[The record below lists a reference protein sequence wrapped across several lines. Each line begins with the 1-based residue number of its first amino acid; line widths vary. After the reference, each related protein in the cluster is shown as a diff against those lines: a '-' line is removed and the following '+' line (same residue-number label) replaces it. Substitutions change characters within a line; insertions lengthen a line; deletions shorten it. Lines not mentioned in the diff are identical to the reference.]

1 MGSGLL
7 ARLRGS
13 YGTKLAVALVVVV
26 ALSVGVGALVYEQ
39 TTDRL
44 EGDVRADLTGSADA
58 RADHLDAW
66 LSSVRGQAQLASS
79 QPALASDSPTEI
91 ESSLDRLAT
100 SSERPN
106 GVVAVHYYDAASTTI
121 EASSNDE
128 FAGVN
133 PAEQGAPFATDPPTF
148 DGAGD
153 VAVTKPFTVPV
164 ADFPVLAVL
173 SPIEGAD
180 GKHLVYMV
188 NVNALTEDFGEA
200 VDGSST
206 VVVDEDGTY
215 VAHPD
220 ESRVLTEH
228 DGSDAM
234 LEQSL
239 AGSTFMRHDD
249 TVMAASPVD
258 GAPWTVM
265 VHAPQSEAFA
275 LGDFVASSLMG
286 LVLITVVSLSLVGVT
301 VGSTTVTSLQHLSRR
316 ADEMAAGDLDAEIDT
331 GRTDEFGRLAGS
343 FREMRDSLSASLSE
357 AEAAE
362 AEAEQARAEAEQQRQ
377 EAEEARENAEQA
389 RKEAQETASALEDA
403 ATDYEA
409 ALTAVAAGDLT
420 RRVDADRDHD
430 AMARVGRALNEML
443 DDIETSVA
451 AASQFADHVSDAAVR
466 VEAGAGDAMDA
477 GADVSTAVD
486 EISDGATEQTDRLH
500 EVAGEV
506 DDLSASAEEVAK
518 TVASLADTAGQA
530 ADAVE
535 DGRAATDDA
544 VATMDDVADD
554 AEAAADAMDA
564 LDSEMAD
571 IGEIV
576 DVIADIA
583 EQTNMLALNA
593 SIEAARTGAEGD
605 GFAVV
610 ADEVKGL
617 AEESRDAAED
627 IEERLLGLQDQVSDV
642 ADEMRETSENVADGR
657 TTVGDAATALDD
669 VVEFVA
675 ETDSAASEIR
685 DATDR
690 QAEAASRV
698 AGAVDEVAGI
708 SEETA
713 AQATDVAESADEQT
727 ETLSTVGDAAADL
740 AERAEKL
747 DALLADFDARSGD
760 AEEGEEVN

>member
-1 MGSGLL
+1 MGTGLL
-7 ARLRGS
+7 TRVRGS
-13 YGTKLAVALVVVV
+13 YGTKLALALVVVV
-26 ALSVGVGALVYEQ
+26 ALSVGVGALVYQQ
-39 TTDRL
+39 TTDQL

-66 LSSVRGQAQLASS
+66 LSNVRGQTQLASS
-79 QPALASDSPTEI
+79 QPALASGDSAQIQATLDALADSTE
-91 ESSLDRLAT
+91 LPD
-100 SSERPN
+100 
-106 GVVAVHYYDAASTTI
+106 GVVAVHYYDTPSTTI
-121 EASSNDE
+121 EASSNE
-128 FAGVN
+128 NFAGVN

-148 DGAGD
+148 DSARD

-164 ADFPVLAVL
+164 ADFPVLSVV
-173 SPIEGAD
+173 SPVEGAD
-180 GKHLVYMV
+180 GKALVFMV
-188 NVNALTEDFGEA
+188 NVNAMTADFDEA
-200 VDGSST
+200 VDGSNT
-206 VVVDEDGTY
+206 VVVDQDGTY

-220 ESRVLTEH
+220 QSRVLTGH

-234 LEQSL
+234 LERSL
-239 AGSTFMRHDD
+239 TESTFVQDGD
-249 TVMAASPVD
+249 TVMAGSPVEN
-258 GAPWTVM
+258 APWTVM

-286 LVLITVVSLSLVGVT
+286 LVLVTVVSLALVGVT

-316 ADEMAAGDLDAEIDT
+316 ADEMADGDLDAEIAT
-331 GRTDEFGRLAGS
+331 GRADEFGTLAGS

-357 AEAAE
+357 AETAE
-362 AEAEQARAEAEQQRQ
+362 AEAQQARAEAEQQRQ
-377 EAEEARENAEQA
+377 EAEAARESAEAA
-389 RKEAQETASALEDA
+389 RREAQETARALEDA
-403 ATDYEA
+403 ATDYET
-409 ALTAVAAGDLT
+409 ALTAVADGDLT

-430 AMARVGRALNEML
+430 AMARVGRAVNQML

-466 VEAGAGDAMDA
+466 VESGAGDAMNA
-477 GADVSTAVD
+477 GSDVSVAVD

-535 DGRAATDDA
+535 DGREATDEA

-564 LDSEMAD
+564 LDSEMED

-627 IEERLLGLQDQVSDV
+627 IEARLLDLQGQVSDV
-642 ADEMRETSENVADGR
+642 ADEMRDTSENVADGR

-675 ETDSAASEIR
+675 ETDAAAGEIR

-740 AERAEKL
+740 AERAATL
-747 DALLADFDARSGD
+747 DDLLADFDARGGD
-760 AEEGEEVN
+760 EEVN

>member
-7 ARLRGS
+7 TRVRES
-13 YGTKLAVALVVVV
+13 YGTKLALALVLVVV
-26 ALSVGVGALVYEQ
+26 LSVGVGSLVYQQ
-39 TTDRL
+39 TTDQL
-44 EGDVRADLTGSADA
+44 EGNVKADLMGSADA
-58 RADHLDAW
+58 HANQLDAW
-66 LSSVRGQAQLASS
+66 LSNVRGQTQLASN
-79 QPALASDSPTEI
+79 QPALASGDSAQVQAA
-91 ESSLDRLAT
+91 LDGLAD
-100 SSERPN
+100 SSELPD
-106 GVVAVHYYDAASTTI
+106 GVVAIHYYDAPSTTI
-121 EASSNDE
+121 EASSNE
-128 FAGVN
+128 GFAGVN

-148 DGAGD
+148 DGAND
-153 VAVTKPFTVPV
+153 VVVTKPFTVPA

-173 SPIEGAD
+173 SPVQGAED
-180 GKHLVYMV
+180 KQLVYMV
-188 NVNALTEDFGEA
+188 NVNSLTDGFGDT

-206 VVVDEDGTY
+206 VVVDQDGAY
-215 VAHPD
+215 VSHPD
-220 ESRVLTEH
+220 QSRVLTQH
-228 DGSDAM
+228 DGSDMM

-239 AGSTFMRHDD
+239 SESTFMQEDG

-286 LVLITVVSLSLVGVT
+286 LVLITVVSLALVGVT

-316 ADEMAAGDLDAEIDT
+316 ADEMAEGNLDAEIAT
-331 GRTDEFGRLAGS
+331 GRSDEFGTLANS
-343 FREMRDSLSASLSE
+343 FSEMRDSLSTSLSE
-357 AEAAE
+357 AETAQTEAQQAKEEAE
-362 AEAEQARAEAEQQRQ
+362 KQRQEAEQAREN
-377 EAEEARENAEQA
+377 AEEARQ
-389 RKEAQETASALEDA
+389 EAQETARVLEDA
-403 ATDYEA
+403 ATDYED
-409 ALTAVAAGDLT
+409 ALTAVADGDLT

-430 AMARVGRALNEML
+430 AMARVGRAVNQML

-477 GADVSTAVD
+477 GSDVSVAVD

-535 DGRAATDDA
+535 DGREATDEA

-564 LDSEMAD
+564 LDSEMED

-593 SIEAARTGAEGD
+593 SIEAARTGADGD

-627 IEERLLGLQDQVSDV
+627 IEARLLDLQGQVSDV
-642 ADEMRETSENVADGR
+642 ADEMRDTSENVADGR

-675 ETDSAASEIR
+675 ETDSAAGEIR

-740 AERAEKL
+740 AERAATL
-747 DALLADFDARSGD
+747 DDLLADFDARGG
-760 AEEGEEVN
+760 EEEVN

>member
-7 ARLRGS
+7 TRVRAS
-13 YGTKLAVALVVVV
+13 YGTKLALALVVVV
-26 ALSVGVGALVYEQ
+26 ALSVGVGALVYQQ
-39 TTDRL
+39 TTDQL
-44 EGDVRADLTGSADA
+44 QGDVRDDLTASADA

-66 LSSVRGQAQLASS
+66 LSNVRGQTQLASS
-79 QPALASDSPTEI
+79 QPALASGDSEQI
-91 ESSLDRLAT
+91 QSALDGFAD
-100 SSERPN
+100 SSELPD
-106 GVVAVHYYDAASTTI
+106 GVVAVHYYDAPTSTI
-121 EASSNDE
+121 EASSMDG
-128 FAGVN
+128 FAGVE
-133 PAEQGAPFATDPPTF
+133 PDEQGAPFATDPPTF
-148 DGAGD
+148 DGADD

-173 SPIEGAD
+173 SPVEGTED
-180 GKHLVYMV
+180 KRIVYMV

-206 VVVDEDGTY
+206 VVVDDDGTY

-220 ESRVLTEH
+220 ESRVLAQH
-228 DGSDAM
+228 DGGDAM
-234 LEQSL
+234 LGDSL
-239 AGSTFMRHDD
+239 EEATFVQHDD

-265 VHAPQSEAFA
+265 VHAPRSEAYA

-316 ADEMAAGDLDAEIDT
+316 ADEMAAGDLDADVET
-331 GRTDEFGRLAGS
+331 GRTDEFGTLAGS

-357 AEAAE
+357 AEQAE
-362 AEAEQARAEAEQQRQ
+362 AEAQAARTEAEQQRQ
-377 EAEEARENAEQA
+377 EAEQAQESAEEAR
-389 RKEAQETASALEDA
+389 RKAQETARVLEDA

-409 ALTAVAAGDLT
+409 ALTAVADGDLT
-420 RRVDADRDHD
+420 RRVDADRSHD
-430 AMARVGRALNEML
+430 AMARVGRAVNQML
-443 DDIETSVA
+443 EDIETSVA
-451 AASQFADHVSDAAVR
+451 AASAFADHVSDAAVR

-477 GADVSTAVD
+477 GSDVSVAVD

-506 DDLSASAEEVAK
+506 DDLSASAEEVAE

-535 DGRAATDDA
+535 DGREATDEA

-564 LDSEMAD
+564 LDSEMED
-571 IGEIV
+571 IGDIV

-617 AEESRDAAED
+617 AAESRDAAED
-627 IEERLLGLQDQVSDV
+627 IEARLLSLQGQVSDV

-669 VVEFVA
+669 VVAFVA
-675 ETDSAASEIR
+675 ETDAAAGEIE

-690 QAEAASRV
+690 QAEAAARV
-698 AGAVDEVAGI
+698 ASAVDEVAGI

-740 AERAEKL
+740 AERAATL
-747 DALLADFDARSGD
+747 DDLLADFDARGGD
-760 AEEGEEVN
+760 EEVN